1 MVQFG
6 SEFNYYPCYFC
17 GRYSDDGGFIQYHG
31 KTVKICPFCDV
42 DDVETIKTIK
52 IEEDLKC
59 K

>member
-1 MVQFG
+1 MVHFA

-42 DDVETIKTIK
+42 DDVETIK